1 METGEE
7 VMEYL
12 MADNETCLKMV
23 YNVEGEED
31 EVTILFVSTSDK
43 KIRKFDTEN
52 GTEIEAFEV
61 ENNVVFMEGIAV
73 SAGNLLIGMT

>member
-1 METGEE
+1 VAVNFDSKIREYDVETGEE

-31 EVTILFVSTSDK
+31 E
-43 KIRKFDTEN
+43 
-52 GTEIEAFEV
+52 
-61 ENNVVFMEGIAV
+61 
-73 SAGNLLIGMT
+73 